1 MRIIRFFH
9 VFSCPD
15 ILNEEIT
22 KEQEKSFDK
31 ILQEENDRLIQLISE
46 VQGNIDIDQLY
57 LQYNPRTIGHIFPE
71 E

>member
-15 ILNEEIT
+15 VLDKDIT

-31 ILQEENDRLIQLISE
+31 ILQEENARLIQLISE
-46 VQGNIDIDQLY
+46 VQGNRDIEQLY
-57 LQYNPRTIGHIFPE
+57 LKYNPRTTDYMFPE